1 MFPGS
6 SVKPAALFL
15 LCVIVICA
23 LAGNLVSQAVRKP
36 MTTADHLQAPGWWPT
51 KGSEPR
57 EHYVGSAA
65 CASCH
70 SRIVESQKT
79 TQMANAAER
88 ATPAAFAKYGITGP
102 VTAAVGD
109 YRYEVRESGD
119 SSVYSASNGAHSV
132 TTPLSWVFGNGHFG
146 FTYLFEQKG
155 TFYESN
161 LSYYPLIKGLDFT
174 PGHIR
179 SAPASLPEA
188 LGVPQD
194 SDSMRLCF
202 GCHTSAATT
211 SNHFDPVQST
221 AGITCESCHGP
232 GAQHVA
238 TMTLANDSNPA
249 STFAL
254 NPASLGPSDS
264 VDFCGACHRTR
275 RDIVQVGLRGLAT
288 IRFPAYRLQDSHCWG
303 SDGDARVT
311 CVACHDP
318 HRPLVEDAASYD
330 KNCLACHALAGA
342 SMVAKDHPGAACP
355 VARNLCVTCHMPKY
369 EIPGLHGIFT
379 DHKIAVLPKGE
390 PFTE

>member
-1 MFPGS
+1 MS
-6 SVKPAALFL
+6 
-15 LCVIVICA
+15 
-23 LAGNLVSQAVRKP
+23 
-36 MTTADHLQAPGWWPT
+36 TADHLHAPGWWPT

-57 EHYVGSAA
+57 QHYVGSAA
-65 CASCH
+65 CAGCH
-70 SRIVESQKT
+70 AHTVQSQKT
-79 TQMANAAER
+79 TQMANASAR
-88 ATPAAFAKYGITGP
+88 ATPAAFAQSGITGP
-102 VTAAVGD
+102 LTFTVGD
-109 YRYEVRESGD
+109 YRYEVSQNAD
-119 SSVYSASNGAHSV
+119 SSVYSASDGTHSIS
-132 TTPLSWVFGNGHFG
+132 TPLGWVFGNGHFG
-146 FTYLFEQKG
+146 FTYVYEQKG

-179 SAPASLPEA
+179 SAPAGLSDA
-188 LGVPQD
+188 LGVPQTLD
-194 SDSMRLCF
+194 SVRMCF
-202 GCHTSAATT
+202 DCHASAATT
-211 SNHFDPVQST
+211 SNHFDPVQSI

-238 TMTLANDSNPA
+238 TMTLANDNGNQT

-275 RDIVQVGLRGLAT
+275 GDILQVGLRGLAT
-288 IRFPAYRLQDSHCWG
+288 IRFPAYRLQDSRCWG
-303 SDGDARVT
+303 SDGDARIT

-342 SMVAKDHPGAACP
+342 STAAKDRPAPACT

-379 DHKIAVLPKGE
+379 DHKIAVRPKGE
-390 PFTE
+390 PFIE